1 MALSPSGVL
10 IWAHLGSFGSIW
22 ALSVVAWAH
31 LGGPGWSWVAHL
43 GACWEPGG
51 RPSQRSRGPEA
62 DVAMAREAAMVL
74 RRIVLW
80 PEPEAWRDP

>member
-31 LGGPGWSWVAHL
+31 LGGSGWL
-43 GACWEPGG
+43 IGGTGG
-51 RPSQRSRGPEA
+51 RPSHRSRGPEA

-74 RRIVLW
+74 RRIVL
-80 PEPEAWRDP
+80 

>member
-10 IWAHLGSFGSIW
+10 IWAHLGRLCRSLGSPRVSG
-22 ALSVVAWAH
+22 ALI
-31 LGGPGWSWVAHL
+31 G
-43 GACWEPGG
+43 EPGG

-80 PEPEAWRDP
+80 PEPEACWDP

>member
-31 LGGPGWSWVAHL
+31 LGGSGWL
-43 GACWEPGG
+43 IGGTGG
-51 RPSQRSRGPEA
+51 RPSHRSRGPEA
-62 DVAMAREAAMVL
+62 DVAMAREAAVL
-74 RRIVLW
+74 LRIIMLW
-80 PEPEAWRDP
+80 PEPEACRDH